1 MLNWLLVKMHSE
13 ILKIRETLQPD
24 LKNRNL
30 TESNCHFD
38 KAAIPVSLQK
48 KTNHGFFVLFP

>member
-13 ILKIRETLQPD
+13 ILKIREPRYLIC
-24 LKNRNL
+24 KNRNL

-48 KTNHGFFVLFP
+48 KTNLGFFVLFP